1 MQTSN
6 YNILLYIFVGIVV
19 SLSIYLSRLSGEGES
34 NFFNGGKSSM
44 WIVLVLS
51 MIAGSL
57 VQFWILLVPILS
69 LSRSAILV
77 ILSLFVSIMLPVMVI
92 KNRQNIVSQFMNVVP
107 AKLKSVLFV
116 VVIIFFVIIQP
127 FALLYLGEKII
138 AQLMG
143 GSYHFLLVFL
153 ISAAGLST
161 VIGGRKVVVY
171 ANAMFGVAVIASTFA
186 VIYLG
191 GSFSAP
197 MMFLQMLFAEGAQY
211 FQRHNVFETNWIF
224 GFIGFSVITW
234 WMWWIDNGAFHFQG
248 KQSDRKHSSAAMFAS
263 FPLIVIALVVLPAQ
277 SGGGTALLNE
287 PASAM
292 VLANNELLVFFFIF
306 GVVAVMFSAFSLSFH
321 SVAAITAN
329 QIFHGNIQQNVEEKH
344 ILIARLVIVLSAL
357 LTILY
362 IPFAQYFGPVTLLL
376 YVQYLACFAASMVGA
391 FTVFVLRRNFS
402 TNGLT
407 AGVLGGMSAGAVIV
421 LLTYSGTEMLTPLLK
436 TPYGAATG
444 IFFFSMLC
452 SVGGSVMTEWK
463 VAKSSAAV

>member
-1 MQTSN
+1 
-6 YNILLYIFVGIVV
+6 
-19 SLSIYLSRLSGEGES
+19 
-34 NFFNGGKSSM
+34 
-44 WIVLVLS
+44 
-51 MIAGSL
+51 
-57 VQFWILLVPILS
+57 LS

-224 GFIGFSVITW
+224 GFI
-234 WMWWIDNGAFHFQG
+234 
-248 KQSDRKHSSAAMFAS
+248 
-263 FPLIVIALVVLPAQ
+263 
-277 SGGGTALLNE
+277 
-287 PASAM
+287 
-292 VLANNELLVFFFIF
+292 
-306 GVVAVMFSAFSLSFH
+306 
-321 SVAAITAN
+321 
-329 QIFHGNIQQNVEEKH
+329 
-344 ILIARLVIVLSAL
+344 
-357 LTILY
+357 
-362 IPFAQYFGPVTLLL
+362 
-376 YVQYLACFAASMVGA
+376 
-391 FTVFVLRRNFS
+391 
-402 TNGLT
+402 
-407 AGVLGGMSAGAVIV
+407 
-421 LLTYSGTEMLTPLLK
+421 
-436 TPYGAATG
+436 
-444 IFFFSMLC
+444 
-452 SVGGSVMTEWK
+452 
-463 VAKSSAAV
+463 